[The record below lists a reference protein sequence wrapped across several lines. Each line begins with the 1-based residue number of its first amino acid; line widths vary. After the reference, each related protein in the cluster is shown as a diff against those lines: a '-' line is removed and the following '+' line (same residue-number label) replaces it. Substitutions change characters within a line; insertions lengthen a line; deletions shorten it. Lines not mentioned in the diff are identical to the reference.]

1 MITITKF
8 KLGNCSSKNDNKSR
22 SIMKVN
28 KRIKLRNVSKACGS
42 INSSIK
48 SALEGKE
55 TWNDA
60 DEFG

>member
-1 MITITKF
+1 MTITKF
-8 KLGNCSSKNDNKSR
+8 KLGNCSSENDNKSR

-55 TWNDA
+55 NWNDA
-60 DEFG
+60 DDDC